1 MKPSKY
7 HTVYSGEDVVEQRE
21 LTYEWHELRILRD
34 ELLDKSDWRAMKDRT
49 LSTAWKDYRQALRDL
64 PQDFDSANDAVD
76 NWPDPPE

>member
-34 ELLDKSDWRAMKDRT
+34 EILDQSDWRAMKDRT

>member
-7 HTVYSGEDVVEQRE
+7 HTVYSREDVVEQRE

-34 ELLDKSDWRAMKDRT
+34 EILDQSDWRAMKDRT

>member
-34 ELLDKSDWRAMKDRT
+34 EILDQSDWRAMKDRT
-49 LSTAWKDYRQALRDL
+49 LSTVWKDYRQALRDL